1 MQWCRWREL
10 MKICNDLDI
19 VVLLRAHIP
28 KERQYLVDR
37 AIWLARAIERV
48 HEGRHDESRSLFDI
62 AQD

>member
-19 VVLLRAHIP
+19 VALLRAHIP

-37 AIWLARAIERV
+37 VIWLARAIEHV
-48 HEGRHDESRSLFDI
+48 HGARDDESTSLFDI
-62 AQD
+62 AQN